1 MGYVV
6 VIPHLTFHEV
16 RTPLLKTIPKEEIED
31 IIVVYEKAIL
41 DGNDYTHLRRVAVE
55 KLARYRDSKFAL
67 LLTGSYAACVIIYDV
82 LKQLGDVVLLQ
93 YDPDKRKYE
102 VIR

>member
-16 RTPLLKTIPKEEIED
+16 RTPLLRTIPKDEIDD
-31 IIVVYEKAIL
+31 IVVVYEKAIL
-41 DGNDYTHLRRVAVE
+41 DGEDYKHLRRVAVE
-55 KLARYRDSKFAL
+55 KLSKHANSKFAL
-67 LLTGSYAACVIIYDV
+67 VLTGSYAACVIIYDV
-82 LKQLGDVVLLQ
+82 LRQLGDVVLLQ
-93 YDPDKRKYE
+93 YDPNKRRYE